1 LRDVAIIGIG
11 QTKYGEHWKRS
22 LRDLAVEAGLKAVED
37 ANIYAKE
44 IDAIFGGNMAAGT
57 VIGQDHLAT
66 IIADFAGLAEH
77 NVPAVK
83 VEAACGSGGA
93 ALHMGFMAVASGLYD
108 MVLVGGVEK
117 MTDVPGEHMTDALAS
132 AADREW
138 EVTFGATFPS
148 LGAMMARR
156 HMYEYGTTREQLA
169 MFPVVAHENA
179 SKNPMAQ
186 LRNRITVEKVL
197 NAPVIADPLTL
208 LDCSPITDGAA
219 AVVLAPMEVA
229 RKYTDTPVKI
239 SASVATTDYI
249 SIHSRP
255 SITTVKA
262 NVEAGRKAYRM
273 AGVGPGDIDFVE
285 LHDAFSIIS
294 LIALEDLGFVEKGQG
309 GKFAEEG
316 QIALGGKLPV
326 NPSGGLKAKGHPVGA
341 TGVGQ
346 VVETVIQLRGEAGER
361 QVDGAKRALTHNV
374 GGTASSVFVHILEV
388 V

>member
-1 LRDVAIIGIG
+1 MRDVAIIGIG